1 MMSASSSDEL
11 EPDESMLVGKSSGF
25 YYLSPVAQYNLPRF
39 QYRGQDRSLL
49 YNYVLSPLAG
59 RLVGLLPRN
68 VAPNTITLVGLLFM
82 VSAYLTF
89 WAYCPDLAA
98 DPAILPRWIFL
109 WNCVSMLLYQTFDN
123 MDGKQARRTGSTSPL
138 GLLFDHGCDAINS
151 LFGSANWIVAMAL
164 HPRHDALACWILLL
178 GPYSLFFVGTWEE
191 YYTGS
196 LVLPMVNGPNEG
208 LLGGALLSFT
218 SYWLGPTYWQQTTW
232 SRTLGSYIG
241 GNVTMPILR
250 NADWVILA
258 ALFGFMQ
265 ECILKITNVVRRY
278 GLHAASTLFPFL
290 TLSGCTL
297 VLMVT
302 DSCWFIMPRAFLHLV
317 ASLFVEMTTALM
329 LAHMCGTPYRV
340 WRWTLLPLLALT
352 FANVIS
358 SRRVDPD
365 VWVWYAAASCMYL
378 ALKTCLVINE
388 ICELLQIWCFD
399 IVTQRTDGGHLKAE

>member
-1 MMSASSSDEL
+1 M
-11 EPDESMLVGKSSGF
+11 
-25 YYLSPVAQYNLPRF
+25 
-39 QYRGQDRSLL
+39 
-49 YNYVLSPLAG
+49 
-59 RLVGLLPRN
+59 
-68 VAPNTITLVGLLFM
+68 
-82 VSAYLTF
+82 
-89 WAYCPDLAA
+89 
-98 DPAILPRWIFL
+98 FL

-123 MDGKQARRTGSTSPL
+123 MDGKQARRTGSTSAL

-164 HPRHDALACWILLL
+164 HPRDDALACWILLL

-196 LVLPMVNGPNEG
+196 LVLPIVNGPNEG
-208 LLGGALLSFT
+208 LLGGALLSFA
-218 SYWLGPTYWQQTTW
+218 SYCFGPTYWQETTW
-232 SRTLGSYIG
+232 STNLASLVRWKAAL
-241 GNVTMPILR
+241 PILR

-258 ALFGFMQ
+258 SLFGFMQ
-265 ECILKITNVVRRY
+265 ECILKIANVVRRF
-278 GLHAASTLFPFL
+278 GPRSVSTLLPFL
-290 TLSGCTL
+290 GLSGCTL

-329 LAHMCGTPYRV
+329 LAHMCGTPYRA

-352 FANVIS
+352 LTNVIS
-358 SRRVDPD
+358 SRHLDPD

-399 IVTQRTDGGHLKAE
+399 IVTKRTNDHLKSE